1 MVPPVTRSGLA
12 IIGVLSLIG
21 CSQPTAPLSPEDG
34 LKSLQIDDQFKV
46 ELFAA
51 EPHVVDPVE
60 LIFDES
66 GQAFVAEMLDYPFD
80 PPAGESPRGRIKLL
94 QDRDGDGKIDHSAV
108 FADKLLQVAGLLPW
122 NGGILVTS
130 APEILYLKD
139 TNGDGRADIRKVLFT
154 GFRLAHPEGRITNL
168 RFCIDNWIYAANSGQ
183 LGDITFSKRPDA
195 QPVSVLGA
203 DFRFR
208 LDRGLFEPASGPT
221 QYGLALDAWGNRFS
235 THNSRHV
242 SHTIMPRRYLARN
255 PFFTLA
261 QASENISDHGESVFQ
276 LTAPEVWREQRTR
289 IRQRRFQELQLDRK
303 EEASG
308 FFTGASGGTV
318 YRGDT
323 FPKEYR
329 GNLFTGDVAGH
340 LVHRDI
346 LRPRGDTFVASR
358 GDSEEG
364 TEFLASTDPW
374 FRPCNL
380 ANGPDGNL
388 YVVDM
393 YRQVIEGPEFIPES
407 LKGDLDFYAGDDRG
421 RIYRVLPKTSVTK
434 TSKTSVPRG
443 TMSRGTISVPTGTGG
458 REDRTPDLGRAS
470 TYELLKLLSH
480 SNAWWRF
487 TAQRLLLERQDRQA
501 IPWLTE
507 TGLGSL
513 AAETRLH
520 SMYALEGLSGL
531 DATLIQRVLQDPSP
545 QVREHALRL
554 AEDFQELQPHLL
566 DMINDP
572 SARVRFQLA
581 LSLGQFSGYTTT
593 RALASLLSRNRQNG
607 WLRAAVLSSEIGS
620 SVELL
625 TTLLHDEG
633 EPLTVEFLKEI
644 GTIIGAR
651 NDRSEVSRSLR
662 LMGNQG
668 PIQNADRRAA
678 LLTGLSNGLKLT
690 GVRGLRIPAANRFL
704 SAFLVDSSESVQ
716 SAAQAVAQHFEMAQL
731 IKLSVRQALDPTLST
746 GKRRRAI
753 RSLAGGRFQQ
763 LLPVFEQLLSPQQH
777 SDLLKDTIQTL
788 GLFDEPQVGDLLI
801 ERWRIFGPEIRQP
814 VVDVLLSRR
823 QHSQSLLNAVEAG
836 KIEESA
842 LDLPRKMKLLEN
854 PSLEIRELATR
865 VFKDRES
872 DRTLVVTDNKA
883 ALDLPSSPARGRRLF
898 EEHCASCH
906 LRKQGRGVAPD
917 LGRVKGRSKRE
928 LLEAIL
934 DPSSVV
940 SPFYTN
946 YVIITKDG
954 QMHDGLIVSETPGTL
969 TMRRGEGEETA
980 LLRSQIIEIRA
991 SSVSLMPDGLEQN
1004 LKKQDLA
1011 DVIAFLQG
1019 GDLLD

>member
-1 MVPPVTRSGLA
+1 MVPPVTRSVLG

-21 CSQPTAPLSPEDG
+21 CSQSTAPLSPEDG
-34 LKSLQIDDQFKV
+34 LKSLRIGDQFKV

-60 LIFDES
+60 LIFDER

-80 PPAGESPRGRIKLL
+80 PPPGESPRGRIKLL
-94 QDRDGDGKIDHSAV
+94 KDRDNDGRVDHSTV

-122 NGGILVTS
+122 NGGILVTA
-130 APEILYLKD
+130 APDILYLKD

-183 LGDITFSKRPDA
+183 LGDITFSERPEA

-242 SHTIMPRRYLARN
+242 SHPAMPRRYLARN
-255 PFFTLA
+255 PFFTVA
-261 QASENISDHGESVFQ
+261 QVSENISDHGERVFQ
-276 LTAPEVWREQRTR
+276 LTAPEAWREQRTR

-303 EEASG
+303 EEVSG

-318 YRGDT
+318 YWGDT
-323 FPKEYR
+323 FPEDYR

-346 LRPRGDTFVASR
+346 LRPRGGTFVASR
-358 GDSEEG
+358 GGSEGG

-393 YRQVIEGPEFIPES
+393 YREVIEGPEFIPDA

-421 RIYRVLPKTSVTK
+421 RIYRVLPKNSVPK
-434 TSKTSVPRG
+434 GVSLLKTSVP
-443 TMSRGTISVPTGTGG
+443 SGG
-458 REDRTPDLGRAS
+458 RGQGRKGGQDRIPNLGRVS
-470 TYELLKLLSH
+470 TYELLQLLSR

-507 TGLGSL
+507 TGLGSP

-520 SMYALEGLSGL
+520 SLYALEGLSGL
-531 DATLIQRVLQDPSP
+531 DATLIRRVLQDPSP
-545 QVREHALRL
+545 HVREHALRL
-554 AEDFQELQPHLL
+554 AESFQELQPHLL
-566 DMINDP
+566 EMTEDP

-581 LSLGQFSGYTTT
+581 LSLGQFSAQTTT
-593 RALASLLSRNRQNG
+593 RALASLLSQNRQDG
-607 WLRAAVLSSEIGS
+607 WLPAAVLSSKIGS

-625 TTLLHDEG
+625 KALLHEES
-633 EPLTVEFLKEI
+633 EPPTAKFLKEI

-651 NDRSEVSRSLR
+651 NDRSEVSTLLG
-662 LMGNQG
+662 LMAKQG
-668 PIQNADRRAA
+668 PLRNTDRQTA
-678 LLTGLSNGLKLT
+678 LLTGLSSGFKLA
-690 GVRGLRIPAANRFL
+690 GVRGLTIPAADRLL
-704 SAFLVDSSESVQ
+704 SSLLVDSSESVQ
-716 SAAQAVAQHFEMAQL
+716 SAARAVTQHFELVQL
-731 IKLSVRQALDPTLST
+731 IKLSVQQALDPMLST
-746 GKRRRAI
+746 EKRRRAI

-763 LLPVFEQLLSPQQH
+763 LLPVFDQLLSPQQH

-823 QHSQSLLNAVEAG
+823 QHSQSLLHAVEAG
-836 KIEESA
+836 RIEESA

-854 PSLEIRELATR
+854 PFLEIRELATR

-872 DRTLVVTDNKA
+872 NRTLVVTEHKA

-906 LRKQGRGVAPD
+906 LRQQGKGVAPD
-917 LGRVKGRSKRE
+917 LGRVKGKSKRE

-934 DPSSVV
+934 DPSSAV

-980 LLRSQIIEIRA
+980 LLRSQIVEIRA
-991 SSVSLMPDGLEQN
+991 SSVSLMPDGLEQD
-1004 LKKQDLA
+1004 LKEQDLA

-1019 GDLLD
+1019 EDLLD